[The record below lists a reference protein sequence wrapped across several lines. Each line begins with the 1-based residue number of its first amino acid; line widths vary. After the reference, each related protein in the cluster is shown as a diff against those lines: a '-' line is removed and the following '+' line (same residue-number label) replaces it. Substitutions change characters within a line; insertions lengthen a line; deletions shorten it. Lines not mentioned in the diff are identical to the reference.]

1 MSDLRIRA
9 MTRAEFDDY
18 RRRSVRRY
26 AGEHVRVGDWS
37 AEEAEQRAEKE
48 TDELLPKGV
57 DTPEMVLLV
66 AETAGAVVGLVWV
79 GPAPQ
84 QRAGWWIY
92 DIEVVDD
99 QRGRG
104 YGRALLGAAEREVLV
119 RDGDSIRLN
128 VFGANAA
135 ARGLYE
141 STGYEV
147 AALLMRKRL
156 TP

>member
-1 MSDLRIRA
+1 M
-9 MTRAEFDDY
+9 
-18 RRRSVRRY
+18 
-26 AGEHVRVGDWS
+26 
-37 AEEAEQRAEKE
+37 
-48 TDELLPKGV
+48 
-57 DTPEMVLLV
+57 
-66 AETAGAVVGLVWV
+66 GLVWV

-135 ARGLYE
+135 AGLIE